1 MLLKWQAHRAVDDQ
15 DEQDG
20 TKTYDSNDSW
30 HAARRS
36 SRLRKWRAAPFPR
49 SSRARLDWAVH
60 YLSLPWKLLFACIP
74 PTLFFGGKATFV
86 VALVCIGAVTAIG
99 DVAALFGCVLGMPD
113 AITANTVA
121 LGTSLP
127 DTFLGLRA
135 KPAAVPSRREPS

>member
-1 MLLKWQAHRAVDDQ
+1 M
-15 DEQDG
+15 
-20 TKTYDSNDSW
+20 
-30 HAARRS
+30 
-36 SRLRKWRAAPFPR
+36 RKWRAAPFPR

-86 VALVCIGAVTAIG
+86 VALVCIGAVTAIIG

-113 AITANTVA
+113 AITAITVA

-135 KPAAVPSRREPS
+135 GGGAGRRSFPTRALIVGRRAPLSKTCPPSVVFECVFVS